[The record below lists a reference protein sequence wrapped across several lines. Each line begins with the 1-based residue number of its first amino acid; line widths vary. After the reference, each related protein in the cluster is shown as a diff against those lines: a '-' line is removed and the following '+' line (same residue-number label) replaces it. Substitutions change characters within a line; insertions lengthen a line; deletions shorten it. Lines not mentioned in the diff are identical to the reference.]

1 VSNDFDDSTIF
12 VSLFS
17 ICFCESYADELNE
30 SGIKQKKKKMNLFQ
44 IKYSKICLHWTSLGS
59 ECVFRIDRCLVYIGQ
74 IIKNVIHMDF
84 IKVPFIKDSTL
95 LRVQLRQASLYQYCI
110 QMSLYVTQMNGCW
123 EKAVLLMSH
132 IYLFI
137 ATHFL

>member
-1 VSNDFDDSTIF
+1 MFLWIVCRRVKWIWNKTKKKNNEIVSNQEQS
-12 VSLFS
+12 
-17 ICFCESYADELNE
+17 
-30 SGIKQKKKKMNLFQ
+30 NL
-44 IKYSKICLHWTSLGS
+44 SLHWTSLGS
-59 ECVFRIDRCLVYIGQ
+59 EFVFRIDSCLVYIGQ
-74 IIKNVIHMDF
+74 INKNFLHMDF
-84 IKVPFIKDSTL
+84 IKVQFIKDSTL

-137 ATHFL
+137 TTHFLQAAVLKI